1 MKSKNKADSQCHP
14 QKYIIFHWNLYL
26 SLNTIPD
33 KNQTKTFSF
42 QSVSEYEP
50 GSLARARVR
59 RIYLLSCQSFSQLLL
74 LYSILF
80 SLSIGFLFI
89 FSPLS
94 LLKST
99 AAGLSAVTGVFS
111 TDIDFS
117 CTAAVIF
124 IISAAVRITNH
135 IQFGLRRFKKIFKDS
150 ACVFGKTCAA
160 GIICTA
166 CMSPVYCNRTLTA
179 APFRIVYTVF
189 ALHSSFVIIWSLL
202 IFHSNIS

>member
-1 MKSKNKADSQCHP
+1 MAFCSCSH
-14 QKYIIFHWNLYL
+14 L
-26 SLNTIPD
+26 SLCV
-33 KNQTKTFSF
+33 KNNA
-42 QSVSEYEP
+42 EGLLYP
-50 GSLARARVR
+50 R
-59 RIYLLSCQSFSQLLL
+59 RIIGISLFFCKKINAAKGFSTSFRIYFKTLR
-74 LYSILF
+74 LF
-80 SLSIGFLFI
+80 

-189 ALHSSFVIIWSLL
+189 CATFQFRHNLVPPDLSFKHFLGLKVTRLL
-202 IFHSNIS
+202 CSETLFLF